1 MKTICANYL
10 RVLQRASNLKP
21 LLMNSNQS
29 TPSSPIS
36 TLKTFT
42 NDGRTLS
49 KKKAQSSVFLISVR
63 CCTFWSMSL
72 ITYMQLIASANYL
85 FTNTCHLC
93 KLPQKLSYVF
103 LAWSVSKREPSHS
116 FIFSFQYGD
125 TPLHTG
131 ARYGHAG
138 VIRIL
143 VSADC
148 NASEQNKVINFVST

>member
-49 KKKAQSSVFLISVR
+49 KKKKAQSSVFLISVR

-93 KLPQKLSYVF
+93 KLPQNLSYVTCISRMVGIKKRTLTF
-103 LAWSVSKREPSHS
+103 LSFLFSVRWHPFAYRSQIWSCGSHTNS
-116 FIFSFQYGD
+116 GQCRLQCFR
-125 TPLHTG
+125 T
-131 ARYGHAG
+131 
-138 VIRIL
+138 
-143 VSADC
+143 
-148 NASEQNKVINFVST
+148 E